1 MKLFDG
7 LSRTEIEYLIDE
19 WIVGINNAER
29 NRRIMKRKVI
39 DGLTFEKIAEE
50 FELSDVQVKNIVYQC
65 RNLLKGKINVK
76 DKL

>member
-1 MKLFDG
+1 MKPFDG

-19 WIVGINNAER
+19 WIVGVNNAQR
-29 NRRIMKRKVI
+29 NRLIMKRKCI

-65 RNLLKGKINVK
+65 RNMLKGKTDVK
-76 DKL
+76 NKL